1 MIKYVCIFLI
11 AVQIQIASARIP
23 GELQSSATSCQP
35 TELKEYDAEILV
47 YLLPTSVTTR
57 TNGRKVG
64 WELQSNPGLNQKD
77 FFVFYL
83 YDLSAP
89 DYASPTI
96 GYFAI
101 NKH

>member
-1 MIKYVCIFLI
+1 M
-11 AVQIQIASARIP
+11 
-23 GELQSSATSCQP
+23 
-35 TELKEYDAEILV
+35 
-47 YLLPTSVTTR
+47 TR

-64 WELQSNPGLNQKD
+64 WELQSNPGLNRKD
-77 FFVFYL
+77 FFVFYV

-101 NKH
+101 NKHTAEVWDMSAEKSVQSEDLLAVQKILRRGHWVDENVLKTYTSRRPNTK